1 MIALRKKREE
11 PGMCAVCGL
20 RPGVV
25 RISDG
30 YVCGTC
36 VPMNRAFA
44 DPTIKDVKEMHV
56 KDPDILERI
65 ESFSETASYGDLRF
79 DDAHRLFF
87 KGRCPNRCI
96 PVLSY
101 SEIEGFSISFDDRK
115 AAFNS
120 VDGGRALLRP
130 ISPEQLKKASKEFDS
145 VTLEIRSGR
154 GNIKFMPYQ
163 IWSFRNRISDSKEET
178 LRLTIEL
185 AAKLDSIIEENIMNR
200 SGGAQRWR
208 RISS

>member
-1 MIALRKKREE
+1 MRMLSFRKREE
-11 PGMCAVCGL
+11 PGMCAACGL

-25 RISDG
+25 KIFDG
-30 YVCGTC
+30 YLCGMC
-36 VPMNRAFA
+36 VPVNRSFES
-44 DPTIKDVKEMHV
+44 PTTEEVLAMHV
-56 KDPDILERI
+56 KDPELIQRI

-79 DDAHRLFF
+79 DDVHRLFF

-101 SEIEGFSISFDDRK
+101 SEIEGFSVIMDDRK
-115 AAFNS
+115 VAFNS

-145 VTLEIRSGR
+145 VTLELRSGR
-154 GNIKFMPYQ
+154 GNVRFVPYQ

-178 LRLTIEL
+178 LSMTIEL
-185 AAKLDSIIEENIMNR
+185 AGKLDSIIEENIMTR
-200 SGGAQRWR
+200 SRGAERWQNSR
-208 RISS
+208 